1 MAQAIVRSRQYAAA
15 EAVTALGAK
24 WPDRGS
30 TGSLEGN
37 LSPHP
42 WALLSGGRPRGQL
55 ALYKVAPR
63 RDSGKLLPILDCSSW
78 EDSPEQST
86 TLTPLAAATRSCR
99 CRVCAAPLLLSE
111 RRALGE
117 RLQAC
122 SGFSS
127 RATHSVTGPSPMR
140 KLSAGANRRT
150 CQSLLS
156 KASESDAY
164 HSSSRD

>member
-1 MAQAIVRSRQYAAA
+1 MGRQSRTVHHADSAAF
-15 EAVTALGAK
+15 
-24 WPDRGS
+24 
-30 TGSLEGN
+30 
-37 LSPHP
+37 
-42 WALLSGGRPRGQL
+42 
-55 ALYKVAPR
+55 
-63 RDSGKLLPILDCSSW
+63 
-78 EDSPEQST
+78 
-86 TLTPLAAATRSCR
+86 LAAATRSCR
-99 CRVCAAPLLLSE
+99 CRVCAALLGE

-164 HSSSRD
+164 HSSSRRLMLESAAFTLAMSARATSTLLESASWPSHPPAWPTDLRLRNLHRACGFTFNAVGKASHRFEGFEKLRPKT